1 MTIKSKALI
10 RDTHESG
17 IQQGIR
23 DIHVVVTGGA
33 RGIGAAIAEHL
44 DTLGARLTLMG
55 RQLTPLEKKCAGL
68 RQAEA
73 VAVNVTQETAVTE
86 AFAKAREKFG
96 PIGILINN
104 AGAADSALLERM
116 SLKNWQGMLD
126 VNLTSVFLCSR
137 AVLPDM
143 RAQKWGRIIN
153 VSSTAGLK
161 GYPYVTGYCAAK
173 HGVVGLTRALAL
185 ETARTGITVNAVCP
199 GYTNTELLDGA
210 LAKIMDK
217 TGMNRAAA
225 EKQLQAANPQ
235 QRFIEP
241 AEVATT
247 VAWLCLPGS
256 ESITGQ
262 SIAIAG
268 GEVM

>member
-1 MTIKSKALI
+1 MTKPLN
-10 RDTHESG
+10 
-17 IQQGIR
+17 
-23 DIHVVVTGGA
+23 DIHAVVTGGA
-33 RGIGAAIAEHL
+33 RGIGAAIADRL
-44 DTLGARLTLMG
+44 DSLGVRLTLMG
-55 RQLTPLEKKCAGL
+55 RQLEPLQKKCAGL
-68 RQAEA
+68 KQALPVAADVTREAA
-73 VAVNVTQETAVTE
+73 VAD
-86 AFAKAREKFG
+86 AFARAREKFG

-104 AGAADSALLERM
+104 AGAANSAPLDRLE
-116 SLKNWQGMLD
+116 LTDWQAMLD

-143 RAQKWGRIIN
+143 RTGKWGRIVNIA
-153 VSSTAGLK
+153 STAGLK
-161 GYPYVTGYCAAK
+161 GYAYVTAYCAAK
-173 HGVVGLTRALAL
+173 HGAVGLTRALAL
-185 ETARTGITVNAVCP
+185 ETARAGITVNAVCP

-210 LAKIMDK
+210 LEKIMGK
-217 TGMNRAAA
+217 TGMDRAAA
-225 EKQLQAANPQ
+225 VKQLQAVNPQ

-241 AEVATT
+241 EEVAAT

>member
-1 MTIKSKALI
+1 MTNKL
-10 RDTHESG
+10 TESL
-17 IQQGIR
+17 Q

-33 RGIGAAIAEHL
+33 RGIGAAIADRL
-44 DTLGARLTLMG
+44 DSLGARLTLMG
-55 RQLTPLEKKCAGL
+55 RQIAPLQQKTANL
-68 RQAEA
+68 RQAQAIAVDVTQAEA
-73 VAVNVTQETAVTE
+73 VMN

-96 PIGILINN
+96 PVEILVNN
-104 AGAADSALLERM
+104 AGAASSAPLDRLE
-116 SLKNWQGMLD
+116 LKDWQGMLD

-143 RAQKWGRIIN
+143 RAKKWGRIIN

-161 GYPYVTGYCAAK
+161 GYAYVTAYCAAK
-173 HGVVGLTRALAL
+173 HGTVGLTRALAM
-185 ETARTGITVNAVCP
+185 ESARTGITVNAVCP

-210 LAKIMDK
+210 LEKIMDK
-217 TGMNRAAA
+217 TGMDRTTA
-225 EKQLQAANPQ
+225 EKQLQAVNPQ

-241 AEVATT
+241 AEVAAA

-262 SIAIAG
+262 AIAIAG

>member
-1 MTIKSKALI
+1 MTSQLK
-10 RDTHESG
+10 DV
-17 IQQGIR
+17 
-23 DIHVVVTGGA
+23 HVVVTGGA

-44 DTLGARLTLMG
+44 DSLGARLTLMG
-55 RQLTPLEKKCAGL
+55 RQLAPLQQKCTHL
-68 RQAEA
+68 RSAQAITADVTLEA
-73 VAVNVTQETAVTE
+73 SVKE
-86 AFAKAREKFG
+86 AFDRAREKFG
-96 PIGILINN
+96 PVAILVNN
-104 AGAADSALLERM
+104 AGAASSAPMDKLTLAD
-116 SLKNWQGMLD
+116 WQGMLD

-143 RAQKWGRIIN
+143 RAAKWGRIIN
-153 VSSTAGLK
+153 VASTAGMK
-161 GYPYVTGYCAAK
+161 GYAYVSAYCAAK
-173 HGVVGLTRALAL
+173 HGTVGFTRALAL
-185 ETARTGITVNAVCP
+185 ETARSGITVNAVCP

-217 TGMNRAAA
+217 TGMDRAGA
-225 EKQLQAANPQ
+225 EKQLKAVNPQ

-241 AEVATT
+241 PEVAAA

>member
-1 MTIKSKALI
+1 MNNELK
-10 RDTHESG
+10 DV
-17 IQQGIR
+17 
-23 DIHVVVTGGA
+23 HVVVTGGA
-33 RGIGAAIAEHL
+33 RGIGAAIADRL
-44 DTLGARLTLMG
+44 NGLGARLTLMG
-55 RQLTPLEKKCAGL
+55 RQLDPLKKKCTEL
-68 RQAEA
+68 RQGHPIAVDVTEEAA
-73 VAVNVTQETAVTE
+73 VAD
-86 AFAKAREKFG
+86 AFVKAREKFG
-96 PIGILINN
+96 PVGILVNN
-104 AGAADSALLERM
+104 AGAANSAPLDRLE
-116 SLKNWQGMLD
+116 LKDWQDMLD

-143 RAQKWGRIIN
+143 RAVKWGRIIN

-161 GYPYVTGYCAAK
+161 GYAYVTAYCAAK
-173 HGVVGLTRALAL
+173 HGTVGLTRALAL

-210 LAKIMDK
+210 LEKIMAK
-217 TGMNRAAA
+217 TGMDRASAV
-225 EKQLQAANPQ
+225 KQLQAVNPQ

-241 AEVATT
+241 VEVAAT

-262 SIAIAG
+262 AIAIAG